1 MSSELP
7 NVSMHKSQHRE
18 CIAFDSIGQNQRRLI
33 ETFERGILKMNGLEE
48 LMQGNSVRWMR
59 TRRSRMP
66 SGENLGGGSWRRMP
80 SGENLGQPKSGEKL
94 GEAKEKQAEAVLS
107 PEMVMAEFDRQVGT
121 IH

>member
-1 MSSELP
+1 
-7 NVSMHKSQHRE
+7 
-18 CIAFDSIGQNQRRLI
+18 
-33 ETFERGILKMNGLEE
+33 
-48 LMQGNSVRWMR
+48 
-59 TRRSRMP
+59 MP

-107 PEMVMAEFDRQVGT
+107 PEMVMAEFDRQVGK